1 MSAPEV
7 TVIEDIRPLIAFVAP
22 LIGVIG
28 IAWAGEKRKIL
39 RVTFTFLV
47 ATIQASVVLSMVP
60 ILLSGSIIEFQIWQI
75 WSSNRIGSGLVGI
88 GSILAVWLSMRIALN
103 TRNNPETNLF
113 TKLVSSAFGL
123 VVLSFGW
130 IQATTVANTW
140 IAASR
145 SLSELKASGA
155 EISSTAEGYIAYV
168 GTTEAVTTPV
178 PLGIA
183 FFVVSGIIILGQIW
197 LPKQNKFLVL

>member
-1 MSAPEV
+1 M
-7 TVIEDIRPLIAFVAP
+7 I
-22 LIGVIG
+22 
-28 IAWAGEKRKIL
+28 
-39 RVTFTFLV
+39 
-47 ATIQASVVLSMVP
+47 
-60 ILLSGSIIEFQIWQI
+60 
-75 WSSNRIGSGLVGI
+75 
-88 GSILAVWLSMRIALN
+88 
-103 TRNNPETNLF
+103 
-113 TKLVSSAFGL
+113 
-123 VVLSFGW
+123 VLSFGW

-145 SLSELKASGA
+145 SLSDLKASGT

-197 LPKQNKFLVL
+197 LPKQN

>member
-1 MSAPEV
+1 ME
-7 TVIEDIRPLIAFVAP
+7 
-22 LIGVIG
+22 
-28 IAWAGEKRKIL
+28 
-39 RVTFTFLV
+39 
-47 ATIQASVVLSMVP
+47 
-60 ILLSGSIIEFQIWQI
+60 EFQIWQI
-75 WSSNRIGSGLVGI
+75 WTSNRIGSGLVGI

-103 TRNNPETNLF
+103 TRNNPETNLL
-113 TKLVSSAFGL
+113 TKIISSAFGL

-145 SLSELKASGA
+145 SLSDLKASGT

-197 LPKQNKFLVL
+197 LPKQN